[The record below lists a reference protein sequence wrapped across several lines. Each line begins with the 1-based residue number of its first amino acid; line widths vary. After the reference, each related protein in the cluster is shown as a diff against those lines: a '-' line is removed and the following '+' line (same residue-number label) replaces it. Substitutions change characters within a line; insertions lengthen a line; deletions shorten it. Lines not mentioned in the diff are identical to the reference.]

1 VAAHALATMINHM
14 GNYPNPSGTTC
25 LSTLLSEEVFLLIY
39 LFIDYFY
46 YFYYQLSSRV
56 IIFL

>member
-1 VAAHALATMINHM
+1 MINHM

-25 LSTLLSEEVFLLIY
+25 LSTLLSEEVFL
-39 LFIDYFY
+39 FKY
-46 YFYYQLSSRV
+46 YYYYSIISRI